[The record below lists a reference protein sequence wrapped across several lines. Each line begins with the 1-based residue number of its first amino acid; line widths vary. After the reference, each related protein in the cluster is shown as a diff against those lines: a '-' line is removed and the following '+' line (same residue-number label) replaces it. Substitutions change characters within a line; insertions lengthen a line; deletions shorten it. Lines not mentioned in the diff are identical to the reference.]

1 MYHMNITNYFYFL
14 SHDRK
19 SGVIVMLSNLLEGNE
34 FGDRNGHEG
43 KDSKVETFWKNGR
56 RERGW
61 NKRRRSKKRWLRN
74 ESGREMCKM
83 YMIVAWREFEYK
95 SLKDEGRGKK

>member
-1 MYHMNITNYFYFL
+1 MSEIFYHHPGTHVIHNST
-14 SHDRK
+14 

-34 FGDRNGHEG
+34 VGERDGHEG

-61 NKRRRSKKRWLRN
+61 NKRYRSKKRW
-74 ESGREMCKM
+74 
-83 YMIVAWREFEYK
+83 
-95 SLKDEGRGKK
+95 